1 MLTKKCDNKRQ
12 MKLKQWQNIFNVI
25 LNANSVVQHV
35 NQIKKRMIKHVNVNV
50 KIIISVKKIIFRILA
65 HVFVR
70 RVKYLKTITDTSVT
84 ECDNVIIVFN
94 NVSTKKTNTIATNIT
109 STASINFHS
118 KKVRDCFILH
128 TVLLVI
134 IFLLIIIV
142 ICYHYAK
149 QKGTI

>member
-1 MLTKKCDNKRQ
+1 M
-12 MKLKQWQNIFNVI
+12 
-25 LNANSVVQHV
+25 
-35 NQIKKRMIKHVNVNV
+35 
-50 KIIISVKKIIFRILA
+50 
-65 HVFVR
+65 
-70 RVKYLKTITDTSVT
+70 T
-84 ECDNVIIVFN
+84 ECDNVIIVIN

-109 STASINFHS
+109 STASINFYS

-128 TVLLVI
+128 TVFLVI

>member
-1 MLTKKCDNKRQ
+1 MLTKKCDNKKQ
-12 MKLKQWQNIFNVI
+12 MKLKQWQNIFHVI

-35 NQIKKRMIKHVNVNV
+35 NQIKKWMIKHVNVNV
-50 KIIISVKKIIFRILA
+50 KIIINVKKIIFRILA

-84 ECDNVIIVFN
+84 ECDNVIIVIN

-109 STASINFHS
+109 STASINFYS

-128 TVLLVI
+128 TVFLVI

>member
-1 MLTKKCDNKRQ
+1 MLTKQCDNKKQ
-12 MKLKQWQNIFNVI
+12 MKLKQWQDIFHVI
-25 LNANSVVQHV
+25 LNANSVQHV
-35 NQIKKRMIKHVNVNV
+35 NQIKKWMIKHVNVNV
-50 KIIISVKKIIFRILA
+50 KIIINVKKIIFRILA

-84 ECDNVIIVFN
+84 ECDNVIIVIN

-109 STASINFHS
+109 STASINFYS

-128 TVLLVI
+128 TVFLVI

>member
-1 MLTKKCDNKRQ
+1 M
-12 MKLKQWQNIFNVI
+12 
-25 LNANSVVQHV
+25 
-35 NQIKKRMIKHVNVNV
+35 
-50 KIIISVKKIIFRILA
+50 
-65 HVFVR
+65 R

-84 ECDNVIIVFN
+84 ECDNVIIVIN

-109 STASINFHS
+109 STASINFYS

-128 TVLLVI
+128 TVFLVI

>member
-1 MLTKKCDNKRQ
+1 M
-12 MKLKQWQNIFNVI
+12 M
-25 LNANSVVQHV
+25 
-35 NQIKKRMIKHVNVNV
+35 KHVHVNV
-50 KIIISVKKIIFRILA
+50 KIIINVKKIIFRILA

-84 ECDNVIIVFN
+84 ECDNVIIVIN

-109 STASINFHS
+109 STASINFYS

-128 TVLLVI
+128 TVFLVI

>member
-1 MLTKKCDNKRQ
+1 MLTKQCDNKKQ
-12 MKLKQWQNIFNVI
+12 MKLKQWQDIFHVI
-25 LNANSVVQHV
+25 LNANSVQHV
-35 NQIKKRMIKHVNVNV
+35 NQIKKWMIKHVNVNV
-50 KIIISVKKIIFRILA
+50 KIIINVKKIIFRILA

-84 ECDNVIIVFN
+84 ECDNVIIVIN
-94 NVSTKKTNTIATNIT
+94 NVSTKKTNTIVTNIT
-109 STASINFHS
+109 STASINFYS

-128 TVLLVI
+128 TVFLVI

>member
-1 MLTKKCDNKRQ
+1 MLTKQCDNKKQ
-12 MKLKQWQNIFNVI
+12 MKLKQWQDIFHVI
-25 LNANSVVQHV
+25 LNANSVQHV
-35 NQIKKRMIKHVNVNV
+35 NQIKKWMIKHVNVNV
-50 KIIISVKKIIFRILA
+50 KIIINVKKIIFRILA

-84 ECDNVIIVFN
+84 GCDNVIIVIN
-94 NVSTKKTNTIATNIT
+94 SVSTKKTNTIATNIT
-109 STASINFHS
+109 STASINFYS

-128 TVLLVI
+128 TVFLVI